1 MQQEANKLLKWL
13 YCLALISSIF
23 PPLLTGPFGWIAV
36 FSGGGVMRSVGIIV
50 ITLSAIYL
58 YRVVLVVRHE
68 NTLDAFIT
76 GKLVRSF
83 RVLGIILMAL
93 GLIGTLTLFI
103 LKPILLDI
111 FSKPGDSNVAYF
123 VTGIY
128 FYLIS
133 NVGFPGVMLFEASRL
148 LGFEENLRDQN
159 NRDE

>member
-23 PPLLTGPFGWIAV
+23 PPLLMGPYGWIAV
-36 FSGGGVMRSVGIIV
+36 ASSGGVMRGVGIIV
-50 ITLSAIYL
+50 IAFSAIYL
-58 YRVVLVVRHE
+58 YRVALVVRHE

-76 GKLVRSF
+76 GKLVRSL

-103 LKPILLDI
+103 SKPILLGI
-111 FSKPGDSNVAYF
+111 FSKPGDSGVAYF
-123 VTGIY
+123 VTGI
-128 FYLIS
+128 FVYLIS

-148 LGFEENLRDQN
+148 LGFEENLRDLE
-159 NRDE
+159 NRAE